1 MGPEEVRHPS
11 ILSFVWGAKVSRVLL
26 VEDDSA
32 LAELYALKL
41 RLDGHLVEVVADS
54 ASALAVFEANHP
66 EVICVDLMLPDRPGG
81 ELAEQLAASG
91 ARVILLT
98 NDEVGVGQ
106 PPSGVALALLK
117 VRTPPSLL
125 SAAIAALV
133 ERPR

>member
-1 MGPEEVRHPS
+1 
-11 ILSFVWGAKVSRVLL
+11 VSRVLL

-66 EVICVDLMLPDRPGG
+66 EVVCVDLMLPDRPGR
-81 ELAEQLAASG
+81 ELAERLAASG

-98 NDEVGVGQ
+98 NDELGMGQ

-125 SAAIAALV
+125 SALIAELV
-133 ERPR
+133 ERPG